1 MRTGGPWRAGHG
13 PPVRH
18 TGADDD
24 RGDVDEVTIAV
35 LDMAAVEALER
46 REPAGRQYVR
56 PAFAA
61 QTRGEQTVLVAW
73 IDGVPVGSGEV
84 TADVRPEFRNL
95 RVDADRRGQGVGTRL
110 IAAAEALATDR
121 GVLRIGVA
129 LDNPDA
135 RRLYQRRGYAPTGEI
150 EEYEYTYVDD
160 DGRRM
165 TVRESSEYLEKDL
178 PARA

>member
-1 MRTGGPWRAGHG
+1 M
-13 PPVRH
+13 
-18 TGADDD
+18 
-24 RGDVDEVTIAV
+24 DEVTIAV

-95 RVDADRRGQGVGTRL
+95 RVDGRGTPPLVRSRSTSTRTSTTT
-110 IAAAEALATDR
+110 A
-121 GVLRIGVA
+121 GG
-129 LDNPDA
+129 
-135 RRLYQRRGYAPTGEI
+135 
-150 EEYEYTYVDD
+150 
-160 DGRRM
+160 
-165 TVRESSEYLEKDL
+165 
-178 PARA
+178 

>member
-1 MRTGGPWRAGHG
+1 M
-13 PPVRH
+13 
-18 TGADDD
+18 
-24 RGDVDEVTIAV
+24 DEVTIAV
-35 LDMAAVEALER
+35 LDLAAVEAVER

-84 TADVRPEFRNL
+84 TADV
-95 RVDADRRGQGVGTRL
+95 Q
-110 IAAAEALATDR
+110 
-121 GVLRIGVA
+121 
-129 LDNPDA
+129 
-135 RRLYQRRGYAPTGEI
+135 
-150 EEYEYTYVDD
+150 
-160 DGRRM
+160 RM

>member
-1 MRTGGPWRAGHG
+1 M
-13 PPVRH
+13 
-18 TGADDD
+18 
-24 RGDVDEVTIAV
+24 DEVTVAV
-35 LDMAAVEALER
+35 LDLAAVEAVER

-129 LDNPDA
+129 LEA
-135 RRLYQRRGYAPTGEI
+135 
-150 EEYEYTYVDD
+150 
-160 DGRRM
+160 
-165 TVRESSEYLEKDL
+165 SEYLEKDL
-178 PARA
+178 LARA